1 MTSVKQLLEICRPK
15 RLDPKAVGKILRT
28 GIILGAVIVC
38 VLATRV
44 YVYEPQTDDA
54 TVRANFV
61 GIAPH
66 ASGHIVELRVT
77 DNQSVR
83 EGDLLFVIDP
93 RPYEDAVAL
102 AKARLALTRKDVA
115 ALQKAVQVAQ
125 AAIGKAEAQV
135 NACAADITRAEAQ
148 TVAAEASVER
158 AQGQFKE
165 ADNHY
170 HRIEPLLSKQ
180 LTTPDVVEAAETRRL
195 VAETGVR
202 EAQKALTAARSVVE
216 AARAQKVAAEAA
228 LEQAR
233 AERLRAEDAVG
244 QEGNV
249 NARISQAEAQL
260 AEAELDLSYCYVH
273 APFNGKVVDLN
284 ISVGEFAHSGMQV
297 FTLVDTRTWY
307 VVANFRETQLRQ
319 MGEGSPAEVFLQF
332 TGGKRFHGHV
342 VGPGWAVVPE
352 YGTSTIGLPNVPR
365 NLDWVRLAQRFPVRI
380 QIDNPD
386 DTFRVGASAVVRICG
401 PAPAQP
407 TGRAS
412 LPASPDVPGSQSSM
426 GSRGRSPSPGPL

>member
-1 MTSVKQLLEICRPK
+1 MTDPSQLPSDLERASRRFDLK
-15 RLDPKAVGKILRT
+15 RIGRILSLS
-28 GIILGAVIVC
+28 IVLGAGIAC
-38 VLATRV
+38 LLAIEV
-44 YVYEPQTDDA
+44 YVHEPETDDA

-66 ASGHIVELRVT
+66 ANGHIVDLRVR
-77 DNQSVR
+77 DNQVVCQ
-83 EGDLLFVIDP
+83 GDLLFVIDP

-102 AKARLALTRKDVA
+102 AKARLALTRKEVA
-115 ALQKAVQVAQ
+115 ALQKAVQVAE
-125 AAIGKAEAQV
+125 ASIGRAEAQV
-135 NACAADITRAEAQ
+135 NASTADITRAEAQ
-148 TVAAEASVER
+148 SIAAEASVER

-165 ADNHY
+165 ADDHV
-170 HRIEPLLSKQ
+170 HRLEPLLPKQ
-180 LTTPDVVEAAETRRL
+180 LTTADVVEAAATRRL

-228 LEQAR
+228 LQQAK

-273 APFNGKVVDLN
+273 APFTGKVVNLN
-284 ISVGEFAHSGMQV
+284 ISVGEFAHAGVQV
-297 FTLVDTRTWY
+297 FTLVDTRTWF
-307 VVANFRETQLRQ
+307 VVANFRETQLRHIQ
-319 MGEGSPAEVFLQF
+319 EGSRAEVFLQF
-332 TGGKRFHGHV
+332 TGGRRFHGHV
-342 VGPGWAVVPE
+342 VGPGWAVLPE

-386 DTFRVGASAVVRICG
+386 DTFRLGASAVARICG
-401 PAPAQP
+401 PAPGP
-407 TGRAS
+407 PRAK
-412 LPASPDVPGSQSSM
+412 LTTASP
-426 GSRGRSPSPGPL
+426 

>member
-1 MTSVKQLLEICRPK
+1 MTNIRGWLKD
-15 RLDPKAVGKILRT
+15 LDPKRIGKFVSAT
-28 GIILGAVIVC
+28 VILGAVLVG
-38 VLATRV
+38 VLALWV
-44 YVYEPQTDDA
+44 YVHEPETDDA

-66 ASGHIVELRVT
+66 ASGHIVELKVR
-77 DNQSVR
+77 DNQLVHD
-83 EGDLLFVIDP
+83 GDLLFVVDP
-93 RPYEDAVAL
+93 RPYEHAVAL
-102 AKARLALTRKDVA
+102 AKARLALTRKEVA
-115 ALQKAVQVAQ
+115 SLQKAVQVAD
-125 AAIGKAEAQV
+125 ASINKAEAQV
-135 NACAADITRAEAQ
+135 NASAADITRAEAQ
-148 TVAAEASVER
+148 AIAAEASVER

-165 ADNHY
+165 ADNHF

-202 EAQKALTAARSVVE
+202 EAQKALSAARSVVE
-216 AARAQKVAAEAA
+216 AVRAQKTAAEAA

-233 AERLRAEDAVG
+233 AERLRADDAVG
-244 QEGNV
+244 QEGNL

-260 AEAELDLSYCYVH
+260 AEAELDLTYCDVH
-273 APFNGKVVDLN
+273 APFTGKVVNLN
-284 ISVGEFAHSGMQV
+284 ISVGEFAHAGVQV
-297 FTLVDTRTWY
+297 FTLVDTGTWY

-319 MGEGSPAEVFLQF
+319 IQEGSPAEVFLQF

-380 QIDNPD
+380 EIDNPD
-386 DTFRVGASAVVRICG
+386 ETFRLGASAVVRISG
-401 PAPAQP
+401 HPARTPRQ
-407 TGRAS
+407 G
-412 LPASPDVPGSQSSM
+412 
-426 GSRGRSPSPGPL
+426 

>member
-1 MTSVKQLLEICRPK
+1 MNDTNQLLSELDRTPK
-15 RLDPKAVGKILRT
+15 GWDLKRIGKILSVS
-28 GIILGAVIVC
+28 IVLGAGIVC
-38 VLATRV
+38 LLAIRA
-44 YVYEPQTDDA
+44 YVHEPETDDA

-66 ASGHIVELRVT
+66 ASGHVVELRVK

-83 EGDLLFVIDP
+83 EGDLLFVVDP
-93 RPYEDAVAL
+93 RPYEHAVAL
-102 AKARLALTRKDVA
+102 AKARLALTRKEVA
-115 ALQKAVQVAQ
+115 ALQEAVQVAE
-125 AAIGKAEAQV
+125 AAIGRAEAQV
-135 NACAADITRAEAQ
+135 NASMADITRAEAQ
-148 TVAAEASVER
+148 SIAAEASVER

-165 ADNHY
+165 ADNHF
-170 HRIEPLLSKQ
+170 HRIEPLLKKQ

-202 EAQKALTAARSVVE
+202 EAQKALSAAHSVVE
-216 AARAQKVAAEAA
+216 AARAQKIAAEAA
-228 LEQAR
+228 LQQAR

-273 APFNGKVVDLN
+273 APFTGKVVNLN
-284 ISVGEFAHSGMQV
+284 ISAGEFAHAGVQV

-319 MGEGSPAEVFLQF
+319 IEEGSPAEVFLQF
-332 TGGKRFHGHV
+332 TGGKRFHGRV
-342 VGPGWAVVPE
+342 VGPGWAVIPE
-352 YGTSTIGLPNVPR
+352 YGTSTLGLPNVPR

-386 DTFRVGASAVVRICG
+386 DTFRLGASAVARICG
-401 PAPAQP
+401 PAPAP
-407 TGRAS
+407 PATK
-412 LPASPDVPGSQSSM
+412 LTKASP
-426 GSRGRSPSPGPL
+426 

>member
-1 MTSVKQLLEICRPK
+1 MTDTLPPPTNKPEQPPSRLERKTLGRILSAGIMAGAAIVSLLA
-15 RLDPKAVGKILRT
+15 LW
-28 GIILGAVIVC
+28 
-38 VLATRV
+38 V
-44 YVYEPQTDDA
+44 YVREPETDDA

-66 ASGHIVELRVT
+66 ASGHILDLRVR

-83 EGDLLFVIDP
+83 EGDLLFIVDP
-93 RPYEDAVAL
+93 RPYEHAVAL
-102 AKARLALTRKDVA
+102 AKARLAVTRKDVA
-115 ALQKAVQVAQ
+115 ALQEAVQVAD
-125 AAIGKAEAQV
+125 ASISRAEAQV
-135 NACAADITRAEAQ
+135 NASAADITRAEAQ
-148 TVAAEASVER
+148 AIAAEASVER

-165 ADNHY
+165 ADNHF
-170 HRIEPLLSKQ
+170 HRVQPLLAKE
-180 LTTPDVVEAAETRRL
+180 LTTPDLVEAAETRRL

-202 EAQKALTAARSVVE
+202 EAEKALSAARSVVE
-216 AARAQKVAAEAA
+216 ATRAQKLAAEAA
-228 LEQAR
+228 LAQAR

-244 QEGNV
+244 QDGDV

-260 AEAELDLSYCYVH
+260 AEAELDLSYCQVR
-273 APFNGKVVDLN
+273 APFTGKVVNLN
-284 ISVGEFAHSGMQV
+284 ISVGEFAHAGAQV

-319 MGEGSPAEVFLQF
+319 IEEGSPAEVFLQF

-386 DTFRVGASAVVRICG
+386 ETFRLGASAVVRISGHARRG
-401 PAPAQP
+401 P
-407 TGRAS
+407 G
-412 LPASPDVPGSQSSM
+412 QS
-426 GSRGRSPSPGPL
+426 

>member
-1 MTSVKQLLEICRPK
+1 MKDITQLLSALDRALK
-15 RLDPKAVGKILRT
+15 GLDPKRAGKILSVS
-28 GIILGAVIVC
+28 IMLGAGIAC
-38 VLATRV
+38 LLALWV
-44 YVYEPQTDDA
+44 YVHEPETDDA

-61 GIAPH
+61 GLAPH
-66 ASGHIVELRVT
+66 ASGHVVELRVR
-77 DNQSVR
+77 DNQSVH

-93 RPYEDAVAL
+93 RPYEHAVAL
-102 AKARLALTRKDVA
+102 AKARLALTRKEVA
-115 ALQKAVQVAQ
+115 ALQKGVQVAE
-125 AAIGKAEAQV
+125 AAIDRAEAQV
-135 NACAADITRAEAQ
+135 NASAADITRAEAQ
-148 TVAAEASVER
+148 SIAAEASLER

-195 VAETGVR
+195 VADTGVR
-202 EAQKALTAARSVVE
+202 EAQKALSAARSVVD
-216 AARAQKVAAEAA
+216 AVRAQKIAAEAA
-228 LEQAR
+228 LQQAK

-244 QEGNV
+244 QEGNL

-273 APFNGKVVDLN
+273 APFTGKVVNLN
-284 ISVGEFAHSGMQV
+284 ISVGEFAHSGVQV

-319 MGEGSPAEVFLQF
+319 IGEGSPAEVFLQF
-332 TGGKRFHGHV
+332 TGGKRFHGRV
-342 VGPGWAVVPE
+342 VGPGWAVIPE
-352 YGTSTIGLPNVPR
+352 YGTSTLGLPNVPR

-380 QIDNPD
+380 RIDNPD

-401 PAPAQP
+401 PAPAQH
-407 TGRAS
+407 TAKLTKG
-412 LPASPDVPGSQSSM
+412 SP
-426 GSRGRSPSPGPL
+426 